1 MDYPEKKAVI
11 SGRVNDRM
19 QSPLLLKML
28 CLVCQW
34 RCWHI
39 LFLDTSS
46 MSVFQMNLGQV
57 IPLIPPHF
65 WRRTWSIKWHRFF
78 TDLLPF
84 MSRMHWTVKRN
95 SKGLTPSVENSLLIS
110 SFVCPLFYSLTEGP
124 LLPLCLL
131 SYISM
136 YPLLLLDKVPQ
147 LTIFLAVLTDSMCLP
162 IVACKWCFL

>member
-1 MDYPEKKAVI
+1 MFSLPVKMLTCTI
-11 SGRVNDRM
+11 SGHFQHVSFPDEPG
-19 QSPLLLKML
+19 SG
-28 CLVCQW
+28 
-34 RCWHI
+34 
-39 LFLDTSS
+39 DSS
-46 MSVFQMNLGQV
+46 HS
-57 IPLIPPHF
+57 PPHF

-131 SYISM
+131 SYVSM